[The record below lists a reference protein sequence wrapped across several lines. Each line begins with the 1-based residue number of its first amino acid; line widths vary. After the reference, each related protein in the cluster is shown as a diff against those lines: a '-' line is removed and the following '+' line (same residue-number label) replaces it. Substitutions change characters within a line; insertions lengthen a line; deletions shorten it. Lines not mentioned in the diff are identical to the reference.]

1 MKSYIRFLLLT
12 IVLLT
17 GGIRRLNAQG
27 GSGATACT
35 CECLR
40 PFFDYLIKSNRLFIQ
55 PSDGILVSDLLEEA
69 RNSGYSVSFTQCQ
82 ILSRNVNG
90 SFYAK
95 TQEPNATVYRA
106 VIGDCT
112 VSINS
117 TTGLAVTFAGL
128 LSDACGTDGTVTYHT
143 SGTGAIKARLKV
155 DSCLNCTDDDVVRS
169 CYSAV
174 TESSVNAYLYG
185 LAGNWRPSR
194 SYAYY
199 DDRKETD
206 PSPSANISMRTAGTI
221 SNFRTFWKFSGGSLQ
236 AMQDNSPDTTKWV
249 WNSELTL
256 VNRKGLEL
264 ENRDPLG
271 RYNAGLYGY
280 DDALPVAVVQNA
292 RYREI
297 AFEGFEDYDFG
308 GNPCDAACS
317 VPRSFDF
324 SFYKNQLDIT
334 QQHTGMYSLRVD
346 SSAGITASIKDIE
359 GEGFGMTFNRAD
371 VSCGIITPGLASIK
385 TDSGALLPSFS
396 PIAGKTIVVS
406 AWVKEQQDCK
416 GNTYTGNYMAL
427 VIKQPGDSNTVVA
440 HPKGAIIEGWQR
452 YEEVIA
458 IPDDAVSLSL
468 LMKATAGHAVFFDDI
483 RIHPYNANMK
493 SFVYG
498 PSDLRLMAEL
508 DENNYATFYEYDDDG
523 TLIRLKKE
531 TERGIKTITE
541 TRSALL
547 KENIDQ

>member
-1 MKSYIRFLLLT
+1 MLAVNIKKL
-12 IVLLT
+12 V
-17 GGIRRLNAQG
+17 AQDNG
-27 GSGATACT
+27 GATACT
-35 CECLR
+35 CECLK
-40 PFFDYLIKSNRLFIQ
+40 PFFDYLMKSGRLFIQ
-55 PSDGILVSDLLEEA
+55 PGDGVQISSILEDAESA
-69 RNSGYSVSFTQCQ
+69 GYNISFTQCQ
-82 ILSRNVNG
+82 ILSRNING
-90 SFYAK
+90 LFYAK
-95 TQEPNATVYRA
+95 TELQNATVYRA
-106 VIGDCT
+106 VVGDCT

-117 TTGLAVTFAGL
+117 TTGSVVSFPGL
-128 LSDACGTDGTVTYHT
+128 ISNACGTDGTVTYHAVGSST
-143 SGTGAIKARLKV
+143 TNARLNV
-155 DSCLNCTDDDVVRS
+155 DSCMNCPEEDVVLS
-169 CYSAV
+169 CYSAI
-174 TESSVNAYLYG
+174 TDSSVNPYLYG
-185 LAGNWRPSR
+185 LTGNWRPSR

-199 DDRKETD
+199 DDRKESD
-206 PSPSANISMRTAGTI
+206 PLGDISIRTAGTI
-221 SNFRTFWKFSGGSLQ
+221 SSFKTFWTFSEEGLR
-236 AMQDNSPDTTKWV
+236 AMPDNSPDTSKWV

-256 VNRKGLEL
+256 VNPKGLEL

-292 RYREI
+292 RYREV

-308 GNPCDAACS
+308 GNPCDAACT

-324 SFYKNQLDIT
+324 SFYKGQMDMT
-334 QQHTGMYSLRVD
+334 QQHTGKYSLRVD
-346 SSAGITASIKDIE
+346 SSAGISAGIKEIE
-359 GEGFGMTFNRAD
+359 GEGFGLSFNRAA
-371 VSCGIITPGLASIK
+371 VSCGISTPGLASVK
-385 TDSGALLPSFS
+385 TDADALLPSFS
-396 PIAGKTIVVS
+396 PIAGKMIVVS

-416 GNTYTGNYMAL
+416 GSTYTGNFLAI
-427 VIKQPGDSNTVVA
+427 VIKQPGDNNTVVA
-440 HPKGAIIEGWQR
+440 QPKGASIEGWQR
-452 YEEVIA
+452 YEELIS

-468 LMKATAGHAVFFDDI
+468 LMKATAGHAVYFDDI

-547 KENIDQ
+547 KENLDQ